1 VLTLLRLATD
11 YSERDVAADGVL
23 LPAAPTSSC
32 RLATGRSALFHLID
46 RLPAGYGR
54 TVLLP
59 SYVAEGVIQPFRAA
73 GFALRFYRLG
83 AALQPDED
91 HVGELLGDLPEPPVF
106 MLLHYFG
113 YPTAA
118 PSLLALLRQ
127 AGPLVVSD
135 CAHAPL
141 TRTEDGTA
149 LGELGDVALYSLN
162 KLIPVCDGSILASLT
177 PRVDL
182 GLDEAAL
189 PDLPAATIEA
199 YAAHLA
205 CCRRLFDAPSVARAA
220 EQLEP
225 IGAGYE
231 AYYQFINTDLSPRR
245 QSTASRRIE
254 ARFPFAEAAR
264 LRRRHGA
271 RVHQA
276 LAGHPLIRLLW
287 PDLPGQVVPFGV
299 AVTVADQR
307 RDEVQRRLFDN
318 NVLASTLV
326 DKWDFVPREE
336 AARFPIERAFLRDHL
351 LLPVSEFLSDDDTG
365 RLIDAL
371 HRIH

>member
-11 YSERDVAADGVL
+11 YAERTAAAEGVL
-23 LPAAPTSSC
+23 LPAAASSRC

-46 RLPAGYGR
+46 RLPTTYAR

-59 SYVAEGVIQPFRAA
+59 CYVAEGVIQPFRAA

-83 AALQPDED
+83 GALQPDED
-91 HVGELLGDLPEPPVF
+91 HVGELLGELPGPPVF

-113 YPTAA
+113 YPSAA
-118 PSLLALLRQ
+118 PSLLARLRQ
-127 AGPLVVSD
+127 AGALVVSD

-141 TRTEDGTA
+141 TRTEDGTP

-162 KLIPVCDGSILASLT
+162 KFIPVCDGAILASLN

-182 GLDEAAL
+182 TLDEAAL
-189 PDLPAATIEA
+189 PALPAATVEA
-199 YAAHLA
+199 YGEHLA
-205 CCRRLFDAPSVARAA
+205 ACRRLFDAPSVACAA
-220 EQLEP
+220 EQLAP
-225 IGAGYE
+225 IGASYE
-231 AYYQFINTDLSPRR
+231 TYYEFINRDLSPRR
-245 QSTASRRIE
+245 QSADSRRLE

-264 LRRRHGA
+264 QRRRHGA

-276 LAGHPLIRLLW
+276 LAGHPVIRPLW
-287 PDLPGQVVPFGV
+287 NELPSQVVPFGI
-299 AVTVADQR
+299 AVSVADQR
-307 RDEVQRRLFDN
+307 RDEVQHRLLDD
-318 NVLASTLV
+318 NVLASILV
-326 DKWDFVPREE
+326 DKWNFVPRED
-336 AARFPIERAFLRDHL
+336 AAGFPAEQAFLRDHL